1 LLLQCA
7 KLWTVSLSIDKLNR
21 DEQEPSTNLRQ
32 IYLLDGRLLNAL
44 HRLDSSIFPGKM
56 SNLPWSKLKL
66 ATAQFKS
73 RLAHLRKPTWD

>member
-1 LLLQCA
+1 LLLQCS

-56 SNLPWSKLKL
+56 LNLPWSNLKL
-66 ATAQFKS
+66 ATTQFKS